1 MYSKALNN
9 KDMRGGRDIYRRQSP
24 SPPRE
29 NVRLPVNYKGTA
41 FNSDGSSRTYVP
53 DQIRVAEEQVVQA
66 EETQKAEQT
75 IIEDP
80 PKSETDN
87 RQSPISDLIKKLSAG
102 MASTKNFPF
111 GHGIGFEELLLIGL
125 LLFISDGD
133 GNSDCDKDDT
143 DLTRLILTALLL
155 CG

>member
-24 SPPRE
+24 APPRE

-41 FNSDGSSRTYVP
+41 FNSDGSSRTYVS
-53 DQIRVAEEQVVQA
+53 DQAPAEERIIQ
-66 EETQKAEQT
+66 EEEALEQMPT
-75 IIEDP
+75 PTEESQR
-80 PKSETDN
+80 SETEGKP
-87 RQSPISDLIKKLSAG
+87 SPISDLLKKLSAG
-102 MASTKNFPF
+102 IASTKNFPF

-133 GNSDCDKDDT
+133 GNSECSKEET